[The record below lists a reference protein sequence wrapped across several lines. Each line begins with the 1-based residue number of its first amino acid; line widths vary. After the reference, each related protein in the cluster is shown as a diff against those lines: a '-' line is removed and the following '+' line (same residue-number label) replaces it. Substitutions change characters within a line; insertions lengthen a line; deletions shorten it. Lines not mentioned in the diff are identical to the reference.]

1 MRTTLAA
8 AVITL
13 PSLVNAAPLPEMSC
27 SEVRVVQVEPSSLR
41 TEQYTSSTTYRF
53 VSGRLFLKSGS
64 DPEYAYNTVNE
75 VEPGRYVSGHKIIYV
90 RNADSSTPQIQV
102 SHVYKD
108 EVRVSVAECR
118 RK

>member
-1 MRTTLAA
+1 MRTTFAA
-8 AVITL
+8 AAITL
-13 PSLVNAAPLPEMSC
+13 PCIVNAAPLPEMSC
-27 SEVRVVQVEPSSLR
+27 TEVRVVQVQPSSLR

-53 VSGRLFLKSGS
+53 VSGKLFLRSGS
-64 DPEYAYNTVNE
+64 DPEYAYNTVTE
-75 VEPGRYVSGHKIIYV
+75 AEPGRYVSGHKIIYF
-90 RNADSSTPQIQV
+90 RNAESSTPQIQV